1 MLYRLSYQSDAD
13 TRDRT
18 RDLQIFSLTLSQ
30 LSYSGK
36 WGHGGIEPPTSP
48 TLKENHTTRPMPHG
62 CDVLVASDHAPCS
75 CGHRHQNKKFKG
87 RSRDRTGDLGI
98 CNPTLYR

>member
-30 LSYSGK
+30 LSYIGERETARREKYEIFVIFDKMKSK
-36 WGHGGIEPPTSP
+36 KGGMGELNP
-48 TLKENHTTRPMPHG
+48 RPLLP
-62 CDVLVASDHAPCS
+62 
-75 CGHRHQNKKFKG
+75 
-87 RSRDRTGDLGI
+87 
-98 CNPTLYR
+98 